1 MNGSEKK
8 CEHGRGKGYV
18 REMSKTVFTGKEVTI
33 FKLDTHAFFF
43 PPPWRLNALHKD
55 EENGR

>member
-1 MNGSEKK
+1 MWAWR
-8 CEHGRGKGYV
+8 GRGKGYV

-43 PPPWRLNALHKD
+43 SPPWRLNALHKD